1 MGYITSATTT
11 YIDLHMTSRGRKF
24 LLQGSLADQITQ
36 FALSDVDKDYRNGQ
50 NLPSGFVP
58 DVTGSHLNCIFGV
71 NDGYELRDKITWVE
85 GGGQVLK
92 SQQDAAQMYV
102 GYTNPGTGEQDWTT
116 NLTSNVY
123 LHDILSLFRVAA
135 FDNIAHHNWADLN
148 RTTFTDYFSSITD
161 SNGKAISLNIPGFF
175 EKLEAQGKTVGIKVF
190 DNLFVK
196 EKNSYN
202 AVAAEIKLVGD
213 TKRIFPHIFGGAYI
227 TSTNKEV
234 TDEGV
239 TRGLQR
245 QASRVT
251 SPFTFANNTYIDDN
265 GRSYPGAGKC
275 TISLWPVIDFGYMVG
290 SLIENV
296 TYYQEY
302 GFYND
307 IGGMYNQRDIQTP
320 SFSKQLK
327 SDKGNTL
334 EALIPMARAEFIN
347 DPTTNGYMTLG
358 TTQIN
363 NNSNT
368 NFVSEA
374 GNNVGS
380 NLTQGTA
387 PLATWSQFMSGTALA
402 KLRVGGRTFDKTF
415 TPIKPAGKTREPW
428 TGLSWLIQE
437 VINFFEAVTVDPTTT
452 NVITKTGSGL
462 AAVYNLPLQFQ
473 VCHSSRKDVKTA
485 TININLNLNLASLF
499 ENYTYISATG
509 KSISQV
515 QIYDATKPTNKFYGD
530 GSAGF
535 TTNPLDS
542 RTSSTGTPTFIKNT
556 AT

>member
-102 GYTNPGTGEQDWTT
+102 GYTNPGTGEKDWTT

-123 LHDILSLFRVAA
+123 LHDVLTLFRVAA
-135 FDNIAHHNWADLN
+135 FDNIAHHNWADLT
-148 RTTFTDYFSSITD
+148 RSTFTDYFASITD
-161 SNGKAISLNIPGFF
+161 SNGKAVSLNIPGFF
-175 EKLEAQGKTVGIKVF
+175 EKLEAQGKGVGITVF

-202 AVAAEIKLVGD
+202 GVAAEIKLVGD
-213 TKRIFPHIFGGAYI
+213 TERIFPHIFGGAYI
-227 TSTNKEV
+227 TSTNQEV

-239 TRGLQR
+239 KLGLKR
-245 QASRVT
+245 QAQKVV
-251 SPFTFANNTYIDDN
+251 SPFAFANNTYVDDN
-265 GRSYPGAGKC
+265 GGSHPGSGKG

-296 TYYQEY
+296 PYYQEY
-302 GFYND
+302 GFYKD
-307 IGGMYNQRDIQTP
+307 IGGMYKQQDIQNP
-320 SFSKQLK
+320 SFLKQLK
-327 SDKGNTL
+327 TPQGDKL
-334 EALIPMARAEFIN
+334 ESLIPMARAEFIN
-347 DPTTNGYMTLG
+347 NPMTNGYMTLG
-358 TTQIN
+358 STQIN
-363 NNSNT
+363 SNSTT
-368 NFVSEA
+368 NFISLA

-380 NLTQGTA
+380 NLTEGTA
-387 PLATWSQFMSGTALA
+387 PLATWSQFMSGTVLSQ
-402 KLRVGGRTFDKTF
+402 LRVGGRTFDKTF
-415 TPIKPAGKTREPW
+415 TPTKPAGELREPW
-428 TGLSWLIQE
+428 TGLAWLIQE
-437 VINFFEAVTVDPTTT
+437 IINFFEALTKDPSTT

-462 AAVYNLPLQFQ
+462 AANYNLPLQFQ
-473 VCHSSRKDVKTA
+473 VRHSSRKDVKTA

-499 ENYTYISATG
+499 ENYTYINATG
-509 KSISQV
+509 KSTSQV
-515 QIYDATKPTNKFYGD
+515 LIFDSTKPTNKFYGD

-542 RTSSTGTPTFIKNT
+542 KTSSTGVPTFIKNT